1 MKYALNGELTIA
13 RAAKIKA
20 ELLQAV
26 SAEGPFELDTTGVS
40 EVDAAGLQTGEE
52 PYTLAMVVR
61 HRFVEVLRPGGFV
74 FLGHSETT
82 NGLSVPLSQVVPTVY
97 RRGS

>member
-26 SAEGPFELDTTGVS
+26 SAEGPFELDTTGVG
-40 EVDAAGLQTGEE
+40 EVDAAGLQLL
-52 PYTLAMVVR
+52 LAAMKTVASR
-61 HRFVEVLRPGGFV
+61 RAAIV
-74 FLGHSETT
+74 FPPHA
-82 NGLSVPLSQVVPTVY
+82 
-97 RRGS
+97 RGSAVGGALDLLGLGARDWNGEDFGHG